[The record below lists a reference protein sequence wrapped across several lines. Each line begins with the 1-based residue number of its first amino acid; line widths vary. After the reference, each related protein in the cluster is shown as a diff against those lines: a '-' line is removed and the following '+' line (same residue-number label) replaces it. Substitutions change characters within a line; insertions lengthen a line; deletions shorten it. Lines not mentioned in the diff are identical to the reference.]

1 MMDFIVDDKTGDIIC
16 PLSDYA
22 ARKLL
27 GAAFDD
33 NRSRH
38 RRALDMLTCDRV
50 RSMAKP
56 NALLAS
62 IRAALSSWN
71 AILIVPG
78 GWSIIKPL
86 AMDPILWHA
95 VQSRRALRGEPI
107 NN

>member
-1 MMDFIVDDKTGDIIC
+1 MNGFISLDK
-16 PLSDYA
+16 
-22 ARKLL
+22 
-27 GAAFDD
+27 
-33 NRSRH
+33 H
-38 RRALDMLTCDRV
+38 RQALDALACDRV
-50 RSMAKP
+50 KATARP
-56 NALLAS
+56 NPLLAS

-78 GWSIIKPL
+78 GWSIIRPL

>member
-1 MMDFIVDDKTGDIIC
+1 MNDFVVDKNGDILA
-16 PLSDYA
+16 PLNDA
-22 ARKLL
+22 AKRLLL

-33 NRSRH
+33 NRSRY

-50 RSMAKP
+50 RAMAKP
-56 NALLAS
+56 NAMLAS

-86 AMDPILWHA
+86 AMDPLLWHA

>member
-1 MMDFIVDDKTGDIIC
+1 VNDFIVDKRGDIIV
-16 PLSDYA
+16 PLSRHA
-22 ARKLL
+22 ERLLL

-33 NRSRH
+33 SRSRY

-50 RSMAKP
+50 RSMANP
-56 NALLAS
+56 NPLLAS

-86 AMDPILWHA
+86 AMDQILWHA